1 MNTTQQ
7 TTDHLQAVLADLA
20 DVLDRITPDQATD
33 PTPCAEWDVA
43 TARHHTLGWLTA
55 FTDGYAAE
63 NGLCSDPDAV
73 TVEGTGADQVR
84 ACSARLAEVLPA
96 AADGQLFIG
105 EAGMPGGM
113 ALSMILWEYQM
124 HGWDLAAATGQPWSP
139 GAAGVE
145 ESLAFAPGMLTA
157 DFQGEGMSF
166 GPRVE
171 VGPDAPAFDRLL
183 GLSGRDPQWRRP
195 A

>member
-7 TTDHLQAVLADLA
+7 TTVHLQAVLADLA

-43 TARHHTLGWLTA
+43 TARQHTLGWLTA

-84 ACSARLAEVLPA
+84 ACSARLPA
-96 AADGQLFIG
+96 ACSCA
-105 EAGMPGGM
+105 
-113 ALSMILWEYQM
+113 W
-124 HGWDLAAATGQPWSP
+124 AASQ
-139 GAAGVE
+139 AA
-145 ESLAFAPGMLTA
+145 S
-157 DFQGEGMSF
+157 
-166 GPRVE
+166 
-171 VGPDAPAFDRLL
+171 
-183 GLSGRDPQWRRP
+183 
-195 A
+195 